1 MLRLS
6 GILAPVVTT
15 FDHRGEITPDA
26 FRANVRAHVGAGLH
40 GVVVAGST
48 GEAPFLEEEERDR
61 LVEWARH
68 EVPEDRWLIAGAG
81 AESSRQTARRAAR
94 AAERGADAV
103 LVVAPHYFG
112 SSMTP
117 AALRAHYLHVADAS
131 PVPLVLYNIPK
142 YMHFA
147 LDPAL
152 VAELAAHGNVA
163 GIKDSSGDATL
174 FGEYLAAQSPTF
186 AVLTGS
192 GAGLADAR
200 ARGAQGGV
208 LAVALFAPEL
218 ALTVH
223 EGEPSSGDV
232 RQAQAA
238 LTPLAREIVGGLGVP
253 GVKVALEEAGLH
265 GGPPRLPLL
274 PLEAP
279 QRARV
284 RELLRDARA
293 MAAA

>member
-1 MLRLS
+1 MRRLS
-6 GILAPVVTT
+6 GIFTPVVTT
-15 FDHRGEITPDA
+15 FDHRGEVTPDA
-26 FRANVRAHVGAGLH
+26 FRANVRAHIAAGLH
-40 GVVVAGST
+40 GIVVAGST
-48 GEAPFLEEEERDR
+48 GEAPLLEEEERDR

-68 EVPEDRWLIAGAG
+68 EVPQERWLIAGAG

-94 AAERGADAV
+94 AAARGADAV

-112 SSMTP
+112 SSLTA

-152 VAELAAHGNVA
+152 VAELAEHGNIA
-163 GIKDSSGDATL
+163 GIKDSSGDAAL
-174 FGEYLAAQSPTF
+174 FGAYLAAQSQSFT
-186 AVLTGS
+186 VLTGN
-192 GAGLADAR
+192 GAGLADAL
-200 ARGAQGGV
+200 ARGARGGV
-208 LAVALFAPEL
+208 LAVSLFAPEL
-218 ALTVH
+218 VLTVH
-223 EGEPSSGDV
+223 DGEPASGDV

-238 LTPLAREIVGGLGVP
+238 LAPLAREIVGGLGIP
-253 GVKVALEEAGLH
+253 GVKAALEEAGLH

-279 QRARV
+279 QRDRV

-293 MAAA
+293 MAPA